1 MTATTHPG
9 DTEVEHL
16 LGTVGEAM
24 TSRVVA
30 LPADLP
36 AEVAVRR
43 LEHAGVS
50 GAPVVQAG
58 RVVGVVTVRDLL
70 SPAAVA
76 PPAMTSGPFLRHEQ
90 LVARYRVADL
100 MTAEPVVAG
109 ADWPLAKAGLAM
121 DEAGINRLP
130 VVDVAGRPVGI
141 LTRDDLISALAR
153 RLRESLRHVEPAR
166 PTQRPAIVPD

>member
-24 TSRVVA
+24 TSHVVA
-30 LPADLP
+30 L
-36 AEVAVRR
+36 
-43 LEHAGVS
+43 
-50 GAPVVQAG
+50 
-58 RVVGVVTVRDLL
+58 
-70 SPAAVA
+70 
-76 PPAMTSGPFLRHEQ
+76 
-90 LVARYRVADL
+90 ADL
-100 MTAEPVVAG
+100 MTAEPVVAR
-109 ADWPLAKAGLAM
+109 AEWPLAKAGRAM

-153 RLRESLRHVEPAR
+153 RLRESLRHAEPAR